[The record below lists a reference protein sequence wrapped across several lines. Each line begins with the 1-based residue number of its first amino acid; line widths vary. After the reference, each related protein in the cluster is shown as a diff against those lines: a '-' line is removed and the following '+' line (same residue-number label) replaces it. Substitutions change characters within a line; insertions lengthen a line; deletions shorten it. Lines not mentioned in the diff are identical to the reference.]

1 MNNQVPTE
9 VERLKKINTALIEQ
23 VERSMDQ
30 QGTAYSLFQT
40 AINLDRQIRHRTVE
54 LTETLADLE
63 QSNKE
68 LTQAR
73 DFAEHANLS
82 KTRFLAAAS
91 HDVLQPLNAALLLM
105 SSLLSLQTDDEA
117 RRLCGQVE
125 RSLDTMD
132 SLLRALL
139 YMSRLDAGDV
149 QPRWQSVSVDALFD
163 SMASDFEP
171 MAKLRNLELR
181 VRHSGLHVRSDPTML
196 RRILQNIVTN
206 ALRYTERGGVL
217 LIAGQLGHKVHI
229 RIADTGIGI
238 ERERFKEIFM
248 EFNRGGAVN
257 NSDED
262 SSTGLGLG
270 LAIVERM
277 VNTLGHRITLNSRL
291 GHGSCFGL
299 CLPTESAPSQSIA
312 TSIAPSITIPDAT
325 SPTGLIGTRILVIE
339 NDLIALQAMDSLLKQ
354 WGCGLRLASST
365 QEALDALDGGKWI
378 PDLVI
383 ADQHLNGND
392 RGTTALRAVYKLIGH
407 QVPAVVVTAV
417 PGEGL
422 WKLAEQ
428 GQIEVMPKPIKP
440 AQLRAL
446 LTHLRSKSTVE
457 THR

>member
-1 MNNQVPTE
+1 MTNQSSTE
-9 VERLKKINTALIEQ
+9 VERLKKINAALIEQ

-63 QSNKE
+63 QSNQE
-68 LTQAR
+68 LTKAR

-105 SSLLSLQTDDEA
+105 SSLSSLQTNTEA
-117 RRLCGQVE
+117 QRLCGQVE

-163 SMASDFEP
+163 SIASDFEP

-196 RRILQNIVTN
+196 RRVLQNIVTN
-206 ALRYTERGGVL
+206 ALRYTEHGGVL
-217 LIAGQLGHKVHI
+217 LIAGQLGRKVHI

-238 ERERFKEIFM
+238 ERERFREIFM
-248 EFNRGGAVN
+248 EFNRGGAVSSN
-257 NSDED
+257 DED
-262 SSTGLGLG
+262 SSAGLGLG

-277 VNTLGHRITLNSRL
+277 VNTLGHRITLNSRP
-291 GHGSCFGL
+291 GRGSCFGL
-299 CLPTESAPSQSIA
+299 CLPAESARPQSST
-312 TSIAPSITIPDAT
+312 TSIAPTITKSET
-325 SPTGLIGTRILVIE
+325 LSPAGLIGTRILVIE
-339 NDLIALQAMDSLLKQ
+339 NDLIALQAMDLLLKQ
-354 WGCGLRLASST
+354 WGCALRLASST
-365 QEALDALDGGKWI
+365 DEALDALDGGNWI
-378 PDLVI
+378 PDLII
-383 ADQHLNGND
+383 ADQHLNGDD
-392 RGTTALRAVYKLIGH
+392 RGTTALRAVHRLIGH
-407 QVPAVVVTAV
+407 QVPAIIVTAV
-417 PGEGL
+417 PDEGL

-428 GQIEVMPKPIKP
+428 GQIEVMPKPAKP

-446 LTHLRSKSTVE
+446 LTHLRGRSRAE